1 VINISGSNLIMA
13 PLEEVFSITADYKNW
28 PNLFQDVRSVQ
39 PVREADGETVLEVVD
54 KTDNRK
60 FTVTQRAESP
70 ETVVREIKKKGVR
83 SKATY
88 KLQAVAEGTLVSFSI
103 DMSLSGLYRILNPM
117 AEWYLANRIA
127 ENSLLPR

>member
-1 VINISGSNLIMA
+1 MINVSGSNLIMA
-13 PLEEVFSITADYKNW
+13 PLQEVFSLTADYKNW
-28 PNLFQDVRSVQ
+28 PNIFQDVRSVQ

-54 KTDNRK
+54 KTNNRK
-60 FTVTQRAESP
+60 FTVTQRTESP

-127 ENSLLPR
+127 QNSL